1 MTASHAEAVI
11 ICIVNLASHISMK
24 ILTAAEMRAAD
35 AATTAEHGIAS
46 LSLMDNAGAAVAR
59 FLLEELRQTGRGEMR
74 IVVLCGKGN
83 NGGDGFVAAR
93 ILAEAG
99 CDVGVL
105 LLGRADDV
113 QGDART
119 ALKRLKA
126 AELVPLE
133 APDEAAFAAPAT
145 ADLLDGADLFL
156 DAVLGTGFRP
166 PMRGVATALGAWL
179 VKHSEI
185 PVVSVDLPSG
195 WDADNR
201 AMEQQGAYRSDAVV
215 TFTAPKLAHVSGFL
229 TRGPIVVADIGSPD
243 DVVKSETGLHWAG
256 SAKRITD
263 TPRWPD
269 SNKGKFGHVGII
281 TGARGRAGAA
291 AMASYAAL
299 RAGAGLVTA
308 AVPESILNTVAA
320 IAPEL
325 MTEPLAETA
334 KGAIAL
340 RNLDGESGRALVEKR
355 TVVAIGPGL
364 GQEPEAQQ
372 FALRL
377 IELCGRA
384 EKPIPMVLDADCLN
398 AIAQHNYKLDGHG
411 RTIVLTP
418 HPGEM
423 ARLVGKSIP
432 EVEADREG
440 IARAYATEHQV
451 TLVLKGWRTLIAHP
465 DGSMAINTTGN
476 PGLAKGGSG
485 DILTGITAAMLA
497 QYKNQPAQAVEAAI
511 YLHGL
516 AADFAV
522 IKREERTLL
531 ATEVCEHL
539 GDAFRFRAARRDGIT
554 WLQGLPGMLEHRML
568 KP

>member
-1 MTASHAEAVI
+1 
-11 ICIVNLASHISMK
+11 MK

-35 AATTAEHGIAS
+35 AATTAEHGIPSIA
-46 LSLMDNAGAAVAR
+46 LMENAGAALAR
-59 FLLEELRQTGRGEMR
+59 FMLHEISETDLREKR
-74 IVVLCGKGN
+74 IVALCGKGN

-99 CDVGVL
+99 CDVVVL
-105 LLGRADDV
+105 LLGRAAEV
-113 QGDART
+113 KGDARK
-119 ALKRLKA
+119 ALERLSA
-126 AELVPLE
+126 AELAPVE
-133 APDEAAFAAPAT
+133 APDET
-145 ADLLDGADLFL
+145 ALAKPSIAELLEGADLFL
-156 DAVLGTGFRP
+156 DAVLGTGFQP
-166 PMRGVATALGAWL
+166 PMRGVAVALGEWL
-179 VKHSEI
+179 AAHRES
-185 PVVSVDLPSG
+185 PVISVDLPSG
-195 WDADNR
+195 WDADSR
-201 AMEQQGAYRSDAVV
+201 TMREQGAYRSDAVV
-215 TFTAPKLAHVSGFL
+215 TFTAPKLAHVFGFL
-229 TRGPIVVADIGSPD
+229 TRGPIVVAEIGSPD
-243 DVVKSETGLHWAG
+243 AAVRSTTNLYWAG
-256 SAKRITD
+256 SAKRIAEV
-263 TPRWPD
+263 PREPD

-308 AVPESILNTVAA
+308 AVPGSILDTVAA

-325 MTEPLAETA
+325 MTEPLEETA
-334 KGAIAL
+334 QGSIAL
-340 RNLDGESGRALVEKR
+340 RNLDGEAGGALLEKR
-355 TVVAIGPGL
+355 TVIAIGPGL

-377 IELCGRA
+377 IELCGNG

-398 AIAQHNYKLDGHG
+398 AIAQHNYKLDGRG

-423 ARLVGKSIP
+423 ARLVGKTIP

-440 IARAYATEHQV
+440 IARTYATEHHV

-465 DGSMAINTTGN
+465 DGRIAINTTGN
-476 PGLAKGGSG
+476 PGMAKGGSG

-497 QYKNQPAQAVEAAI
+497 QYKDNPAKAVEAAV

-522 IKREERTLL
+522 IDGDEHTLL
-531 ATEVCEHL
+531 ATDVCAHL
-539 GDAFRFRAARRDGIT
+539 DEAFRFRAAQDDGIT
-554 WLQGLPGMLEHRML
+554 WLQGLPSMLEHRML
-568 KP
+568 QL

>member
-1 MTASHAEAVI
+1 
-11 ICIVNLASHISMK
+11 MK

-35 AATTAEHGIAS
+35 AATTAEHGVPSI
-46 LSLMDNAGAAVAR
+46 SLMENAGAAVAR
-59 FLLEELRQTGRGEMR
+59 FVLQELPRAEYDGMR
-74 IVVLCGKGN
+74 IVALCGKGN
-83 NGGDGFVAAR
+83 NGGDGFIAAR

-105 LLGRADDV
+105 LLGHGAEV
-113 QGDART
+113 KGDARK
-119 ALKRLKA
+119 ALERLSV
-126 AELVPLE
+126 AELTPVE
-133 APDEAAFAAPAT
+133 APDEAAFAEPRIT
-145 ADLLDGADLFL
+145 ELLEGADLFL

-166 PMRGVATALGAWL
+166 QMRGVAVALGDWL
-179 VKHSEI
+179 AKHDEV

-201 AMEQQGAYRSDAVV
+201 EMRQQGAYRSDAVV
-215 TFTAPKLAHVSGFL
+215 TFTAPKLAHILGFL
-229 TRGPIVVADIGSPD
+229 TRGPVVVADIGSPD
-243 DVVKSETGLHWAG
+243 DVVRSETRLHWAG
-256 SAKRITD
+256 SAKHIAE
-263 TPRWPD
+263 TPREPD

-308 AVPESILNTVAA
+308 SVPASILNTVAA

-334 KGAIAL
+334 KGSIAL
-340 RNLDGESGRALVEKR
+340 GNLDGEGGRSLIEKKS
-355 TVVAIGPGL
+355 VVAIGPGL

-377 IELCGRA
+377 IELCGSG

-398 AIAQHNYKLDGHG
+398 AIAQHKYKLDGRG

-423 ARLVGKSIP
+423 ARLIGKTIP

-440 IARAYATEHQV
+440 IARAYATEHHV

-465 DGSMAINTTGN
+465 DGSIAINTTGN

-497 QYKNQPAQAVEAAI
+497 QYKEHAAEAVEAAV

-516 AADFAV
+516 AADFAA
-522 IKREERTLL
+522 IEHDEHTLL
-531 ATEVCEHL
+531 ATQVCAHL
-539 GDAFRFRAARRDGIT
+539 DRAFRFRAMQRDGIS
-554 WLQGLPGMLEHRML
+554 WLQGLPGMLEQRFEETR
-568 KP
+568 

>member
-1 MTASHAEAVI
+1 
-11 ICIVNLASHISMK
+11 MK

-46 LSLMDNAGAAVAR
+46 LSLMENAGAAVAR
-59 FLLEELRQTGRGEMR
+59 FVFKDFPEAKRAMR

-99 CDVGVL
+99 REVAVL
-105 LLGRADDV
+105 LLGRAEEV
-113 QGDART
+113 EGDARK
-119 ALKRLKA
+119 ALQRLKA
-126 AELVPLE
+126 AELVPVE
-133 APDEAAFAAPAT
+133 APDEAAFATPAI
-145 ADLLDGADLFL
+145 AALLNGADLFL

-166 PMRGVATALGAWL
+166 PMRGVATAVEAWL
-179 VKHSEI
+179 AEHPAV
-185 PVVSVDLPSG
+185 PVISVDLPSG

-201 AMEQQGAYRSDAVV
+201 AMQQQGAYRSDAVV
-215 TFTAPKLAHVSGFL
+215 TFTAPKPAHVFGFL
-229 TRGPIVVADIGSPD
+229 TRGPVLVADIGSPD
-243 DVVKSETGLHWAG
+243 DVVKSASGLHWAG
-256 SAKRITD
+256 SAKHIAEA
-263 TPRWPD
+263 PRWPD

-334 KGAIAL
+334 KGSIAL
-340 RNLDGESGRALVEKR
+340 SNLEGDGGQALLEKR

-364 GQEPEAQQ
+364 GQEPEAQR

-377 IELCGRA
+377 IELCGSG
-384 EKPIPMVLDADCLN
+384 EKPIPIVLDADCLN
-398 AIAQHNYKLDGHG
+398 AIAQHNYRLDGRG
-411 RTIVLTP
+411 RVIVLTP

-423 ARLVGKSIP
+423 ARLVGKSIA
-432 EVEADREG
+432 EVQADREG
-440 IARAYATEHQV
+440 IARAYATEHHV
-451 TLVLKGWRTLIAHP
+451 TVVLKGWRTLIAHP
-465 DGSMAINTTGN
+465 DGSIAINTTGN

-497 QYKNQPAQAVEAAI
+497 QFKEHAAEAVEAAV

-522 IKREERTLL
+522 IKRDEHTLL
-531 ATEVCEHL
+531 ATEVCTHL
-539 GDAFRFRAARRDGIT
+539 GDAFRFRATQRGMT
-554 WLQGLPGMLEHRML
+554 WVQGLEHSR
-568 KP
+568 

>member
-1 MTASHAEAVI
+1 
-11 ICIVNLASHISMK
+11 MK

-35 AATTAEHGIAS
+35 AATTAEYGIAS
-46 LSLMDNAGAAVAR
+46 MSLMENAGAAVAR
-59 FLLEELRQTGRGEMR
+59 FVLQELSDAEQGGVR
-74 IVVLCGKGN
+74 IVALCGKGN

-105 LLGRADDV
+105 LMGHAAELK
-113 QGDART
+113 GDART
-119 ALKRLKA
+119 ACERLRA
-126 AELVPLE
+126 AELAPVE
-133 APDEAAFAAPAT
+133 APDEAAFEAPAIRQ
-145 ADLLDGADLFL
+145 LLDGADLFL

-166 PMRGVATALGAWL
+166 PMRGVAVALGEWL
-179 VKHSEI
+179 AAHSEA

-201 AMEQQGAYRSDAVV
+201 AMHQQGAYRSDAVV
-215 TFTAPKLAHVSGFL
+215 TFTAPKLAHIFGSL
-229 TRGPIVVADIGSPD
+229 TPGPIVVAPIGSPD
-243 DVVKSETGLHWAG
+243 AAVRSDTGLHWAG
-256 SAKRITD
+256 SAKRLAEA
-263 TPRWPD
+263 PRAPD

-281 TGARGRAGAA
+281 TGARGHAGAA

-334 KGAIAL
+334 KGSIAL
-340 RNLDGESGRALVEKR
+340 RNLEGDEGRALLEKR
-355 TVVAIGPGL
+355 SVVAIGPGL

-377 IELCGRA
+377 IELCGA
-384 EKPIPMVLDADCLN
+384 EQKPIPMVLDADCLN
-398 AIAQHNYKLDGHG
+398 AIAQHKYALGGHG
-411 RTIVLTP
+411 RIVVLTP

-423 ARLVGKSIP
+423 ARLVGKSIA

-440 IARAYATEHQV
+440 IARAYATEHHV

-465 DGSMAINTTGN
+465 DGRIAVNTTGN

-485 DILTGITAAMLA
+485 DILTGIVAATLA
-497 QYKNQPAQAVEAAI
+497 QYKSSVAEAVEAAI

-516 AADFAV
+516 AADFALV
-522 IKREERTLL
+522 KHDEHTLL
-531 ATEVCEHL
+531 ATEVCTYLDH
-539 GDAFRFRAARRDGIT
+539 AFRFRATQRDGIT
-554 WLQGLPGMLEHRML
+554 WLQGLPGMLKSYDHEGTR
-568 KP
+568 

>member
-1 MTASHAEAVI
+1 
-11 ICIVNLASHISMK
+11 
-24 ILTAAEMRAAD
+24 
-35 AATTAEHGIAS
+35 
-46 LSLMDNAGAAVAR
+46 
-59 FLLEELRQTGRGEMR
+59 
-74 IVVLCGKGN
+74 
-83 NGGDGFVAAR
+83 
-93 ILAEAG
+93 
-99 CDVGVL
+99 
-105 LLGRADDV
+105 
-113 QGDART
+113 
-119 ALKRLKA
+119 
-126 AELVPLE
+126 
-133 APDEAAFAAPAT
+133 
-145 ADLLDGADLFL
+145 
-156 DAVLGTGFRP
+156 
-166 PMRGVATALGAWL
+166 
-179 VKHSEI
+179 
-185 PVVSVDLPSG
+185 
-195 WDADNR
+195 
-201 AMEQQGAYRSDAVV
+201 
-215 TFTAPKLAHVSGFL
+215 
-229 TRGPIVVADIGSPD
+229 
-243 DVVKSETGLHWAG
+243 
-256 SAKRITD
+256 
-263 TPRWPD
+263 
-269 SNKGKFGHVGII
+269 
-281 TGARGRAGAA
+281 
-291 AMASYAAL
+291 MASYAAL

-325 MTEPLAETA
+325 MTEPLAETE
-334 KGAIAL
+334 KGAFAL

-364 GQEPEAQQ
+364 GQEAEAQQ

-377 IELCGRA
+377 IDLCGSS

-423 ARLVGKSIP
+423 ARLVGKSIAD
-432 EVEADREG
+432 VEADREG
-440 IARAYATEHQV
+440 IARTYATEHQV

-465 DGSMAINTTGN
+465 DGSIAINTTGN

-497 QYKNQPAQAVEAAI
+497 QYKDQPAQAVEAAV

-522 IKREERTLL
+522 IEHEQRTLL

-539 GDAFRFRAARRDGIT
+539 GKAFRFRAARKDGIT

>member
-1 MTASHAEAVI
+1 
-11 ICIVNLASHISMK
+11 MK
-24 ILTAAEMRAAD
+24 ILTAAEMRATD
-35 AATTAEHGIAS
+35 AATTAEYGIPS
-46 LSLMDNAGAAVAR
+46 MSLMENAGAAVAR
-59 FLLEELRQTGRGEMR
+59 FVLQELPDADRGGMR
-74 IVVLCGKGN
+74 IVALCGKGN

-105 LLGRADDV
+105 LLGQAADLK
-113 QGDART
+113 GDART
-119 ALKRLKA
+119 ALQRLSTSDLD
-126 AELVPLE
+126 LVPVE
-133 APDEAAFAAPAT
+133 APDEHALAKAPIAQ
-145 ADLLDGADLFL
+145 LLDGADLFL

-166 PMRGVATALGAWL
+166 PMRGVAVALGEWL
-179 VKHSEI
+179 AAHRET

-201 AMEQQGAYRSDAVV
+201 AMQQQGACRSDAVV
-215 TFTAPKLAHVSGFL
+215 TFTAPKMAHVFGFL
-229 TRGPIVVADIGSPD
+229 TRGPVVVAEIGSPD
-243 DVVKSETGLHWAG
+243 AAIQSTTGLHWAG
-256 SAKRITD
+256 SAKRIAET
-263 TPRWPD
+263 RRGPD
-269 SNKGKFGHVGII
+269 SNKGKFGHAGII

-334 KGAIAL
+334 TGSIAL
-340 RNLDGESGRALVEKR
+340 RNLEGDRAHGLLEKR

-364 GQEPEAQQ
+364 GQESEAQQ

-377 IELCGRA
+377 IERCG
-384 EKPIPMVLDADCLN
+384 EGDKLIPMVLDADCLN
-398 AIAQHNYKLDGHG
+398 AIAQHKYPLDGRG

-423 ARLVGKSIP
+423 ARLLGKSIP

-440 IARAYATEHQV
+440 IARAYATEHHV

-465 DGSMAINTTGN
+465 DGRIAVNTTGN

-485 DILTGITAAMLA
+485 DILTGIVAAMLA
-497 QYKNQPAQAVEAAI
+497 QFKEKAAEAVEAAV

-522 IKREERTLL
+522 VERDEHTLL
-531 ATEVCEHL
+531 ATEVCKYLDH
-539 GDAFRFRAARRDGIT
+539 AFRFRAKQRDGIT
-554 WLQGLPGMLEHRML
+554 WLQGLPGMLKGRKYEGTHDNSAD
-568 KP
+568 

>member
-1 MTASHAEAVI
+1 MGNPLYHLRMRSEPASH
-11 ICIVNLASHISMK
+11 SSMK

-35 AATTAEHGIAS
+35 AATTEEHGIAS
-46 LSLMDNAGAAVAR
+46 IALMENAGAAVAR
-59 FLLEELRQTGRGEMR
+59 FVLEELPDRDLDEVR

-99 CDVGVL
+99 CDVAVL
-105 LLGRADDV
+105 LLGHAADV
-113 QGDART
+113 TGDARK
-119 ALKRLKA
+119 ALERLST
-126 AELVPLE
+126 AELAAVE
-133 APDEAAFAAPAT
+133 APDEAALATPQIAA
-145 ADLLDGADLFL
+145 LLHGADLFL

-166 PMRGVATALGAWL
+166 PMRGVAVALGEWL
-179 VKHSEI
+179 AAHRET

-195 WDADNR
+195 WDADSR
-201 AMEQQGAYRSDAVV
+201 EMRQEGAYRSDAVV
-215 TFTAPKLAHVSGFL
+215 TFTAPKLAHVFGFL
-229 TRGPIVVADIGSPD
+229 TRGPVVVAEIGSPD
-243 DVVKSETGLHWAG
+243 DVVRSETKLHWAG
-256 SAKRITD
+256 SAKRIAE
-263 TPRWPD
+263 TPREPD
-269 SNKGKFGHVGII
+269 SNKGKFGHVGIV

-308 AVPESILNTVAA
+308 AVPESILNSVAA

-325 MTEPLAETA
+325 MTDPLEETA
-334 KGAIAL
+334 KGSIAL
-340 RNLDGESGRALVEKR
+340 RNLDGDAGRALVEKR
-355 TVVAIGPGL
+355 TAVAIGPGL
-364 GQEPEAQQ
+364 GQEPEVQQ

-377 IELCGRA
+377 IELCGG
-384 EKPIPMVLDADCLN
+384 EKPIAMVLDADCLN
-398 AIAQHNYKLDGHG
+398 AIAQHEYKLDGRG

-423 ARLVGKSIP
+423 ARLVGKTIP

-465 DGSMAINTTGN
+465 DGRIAINTTGN

-497 QYKNQPAQAVEAAI
+497 QFKDNAAAAVEAAV

-522 IKREERTLL
+522 SERDEHTLL
-531 ATEVCEHL
+531 ATEVCGHL
-539 GDAFRFRAARRDGIT
+539 DEAFRFRATQDDGIT

>member
-1 MTASHAEAVI
+1 
-11 ICIVNLASHISMK
+11 MK

-35 AATTAEHGIAS
+35 AATTAEHGIPSIA
-46 LSLMDNAGAAVAR
+46 LMENAGAAVAR
-59 FLLEELRQTGRGEMR
+59 FVLREISETDLREKR
-74 IVVLCGKGN
+74 IVALCGKGN

-99 CDVGVL
+99 CDVVVL
-105 LLGRADDV
+105 LLGRAAEV
-113 QGDART
+113 KGDARK
-119 ALKRLKA
+119 ALERLSA
-126 AELVPLE
+126 AELTPVE
-133 APDEAAFAAPAT
+133 VPDET
-145 ADLLDGADLFL
+145 ALAKPQIAELLEGADLFL
-156 DAVLGTGFRP
+156 DAVLGTGFQP
-166 PMRGVATALGAWL
+166 PIRGVAVALGEWL
-179 VKHSEI
+179 AGHRET
-185 PVVSVDLPSG
+185 PVISVDLPSG
-195 WDADNR
+195 WDADSR
-201 AMEQQGAYRSDAVV
+201 TMREQGAYRSDAVV
-215 TFTAPKLAHVSGFL
+215 TFTAPKLAHVFGFL
-229 TRGPIVVADIGSPD
+229 TRGPIVVAEIGSPD
-243 DVVKSETGLHWAG
+243 AAVRSTTNLHWAG
-256 SAKRITD
+256 SAKRIAEV
-263 TPRWPD
+263 PREPD

-308 AVPESILNTVAA
+308 AVPESILDTVAA

-325 MTEPLAETA
+325 MTEPLEETA
-334 KGAIAL
+334 QGSIAL
-340 RNLDGESGRALVEKR
+340 RNLDGEAGGALLEKR
-355 TVVAIGPGL
+355 TVIAIGPGL

-377 IELCGRA
+377 IELCGNG

-423 ARLVGKSIP
+423 ARLVGKTIP

-440 IARAYATEHQV
+440 VARTYATEHHV
-451 TLVLKGWRTLIAHP
+451 TLVLKGWRTLTAHP
-465 DGSMAINTTGN
+465 DGRIAINTTGN
-476 PGLAKGGSG
+476 PGMAKGGSG

-497 QYKNQPAQAVEAAI
+497 QYKDNPAKAVEAAV

-522 IKREERTLL
+522 IDGDEHTLL
-531 ATEVCEHL
+531 ATDVCAHL
-539 GDAFRFRAARRDGIT
+539 DEAFRFRAAQDDGIT
-554 WLQGLPGMLEHRML
+554 WLQGLPSMLEHRML
-568 KP
+568 QL

>member
-1 MTASHAEAVI
+1 
-11 ICIVNLASHISMK
+11 MK

-35 AATTAEHGIAS
+35 AATTAEYGIPS
-46 LSLMDNAGAAVAR
+46 MSLMENAGAAVAH
-59 FLLEELRQTGRGEMR
+59 FVLQELPAAEHGGVR
-74 IVVLCGKGN
+74 IVALCGKGN

-105 LLGRADDV
+105 LLGRAAELK
-113 QGDART
+113 GDART
-119 ALKRLKA
+119 AFERLSA
-126 AELVPLE
+126 AELVAVE
-133 APDEAAFAAPAT
+133 VPDEAALAAPAIT
-145 ADLLDGADLFL
+145 QLLDGADLFL

-166 PMRGVATALGAWL
+166 PMRGVAVALGEWL
-179 VKHSEI
+179 AAHGET
-185 PVVSVDLPSG
+185 PVVSPVVSIDLPSG
-195 WDADNR
+195 WDADSR
-201 AMEQQGAYRSDAVV
+201 EMQQQGAYRSDAVV
-215 TFTAPKLAHVSGFL
+215 TFTAPKLAHIFGFF
-229 TRGPIVVADIGSPD
+229 TRGPVVVAPIGSPD
-243 DVVKSETGLHWAG
+243 AAVRSDTGLHWAG
-256 SAKRITD
+256 SAKRVSEAA
-263 TPRWPD
+263 RAPD
-269 SNKGKFGHVGII
+269 SNKGKFGHVGVI

-308 AVPESILNTVAA
+308 AVPVSILNTVAG
-320 IAPEL
+320 ITPEL

-334 KGAIAL
+334 KGSIAL
-340 RNLDGESGRALVEKR
+340 RNLEGDAGRALLEKR

-377 IELCGRA
+377 IELCGA
-384 EKPIPMVLDADCLN
+384 QQKPIPMVLDADCLN
-398 AIAQHNYKLDGHG
+398 AIAQHKYALDGHG

-423 ARLVGKSIP
+423 ARLVGKSIA

-440 IARAYATEHQV
+440 IARAYATEHHV

-465 DGSMAINTTGN
+465 DGRIAVNTTGN

-485 DILTGITAAMLA
+485 DILTGVVAAMLA
-497 QYKNQPAQAVEAAI
+497 QYKANVAEAVEAAI

-522 IKREERTLL
+522 VERDEHTLL
-531 ATEVCEHL
+531 ATEVCTYLDH
-539 GDAFRFRAARRDGIT
+539 AFRFRATQLNGIT
-554 WLQGLPGMLEHRML
+554 WLQGMPGMLKAYDHEGTR
-568 KP
+568 

>member
-1 MTASHAEAVI
+1 
-11 ICIVNLASHISMK
+11 MK

-35 AATTAEHGIAS
+35 AATTAEYGIPS
-46 LSLMDNAGAAVAR
+46 MSLMENAGAAVAR
-59 FLLEELRQTGRGEMR
+59 FVLQEFPEAEDGGMRGGIR
-74 IVVLCGKGN
+74 IVALCGKGN
-83 NGGDGFVAAR
+83 NGGDGSVAAR

-99 CDVGVL
+99 CNVGVL
-105 LLGRADDV
+105 LLGHAADLK
-113 QGDART
+113 GDART
-119 ALKRLKA
+119 ALERLSA
-126 AELVPLE
+126 AELVPME
-133 APDEAAFAAPAT
+133 APDEAAFAAAEIT
-145 ADLLDGADLFL
+145 QLLDGADLFL

-166 PMRGVATALGAWL
+166 PMRGVAVALGEWL
-179 VKHSEI
+179 GAHPGA

-195 WDADNR
+195 WDADHR
-201 AMEQQGAYRSDAVV
+201 AMQQPRAYRSDAVV
-215 TFTAPKLAHVSGFL
+215 TFTAPKLAHVFGFL
-229 TRGPIVVADIGSPD
+229 TRGPVVVAEIGSPD
-243 DVVKSETGLHWAG
+243 AAVRSATGLDWAG
-256 SAKRITD
+256 SAKRLTE

-325 MTEPLAETA
+325 MTEPLAETTE
-334 KGAIAL
+334 GGIAL
-340 RNLDGESGRALVEKR
+340 RNLEGDRGPTLLEKR

-364 GQEPEAQQ
+364 GQELEAQQ
-372 FALRL
+372 FALGL
-377 IELCGRA
+377 IELSGQGER
-384 EKPIPMVLDADCLN
+384 PIPMVLDADCLN
-398 AIAQHNYKLDGHG
+398 AIAQHKYPLDGRG

-423 ARLVGKSIP
+423 ARLVGTSIA

-465 DGSMAINTTGN
+465 DGRIAVNTTGN

-485 DILTGITAAMLA
+485 DILTGIVAAMLA
-497 QYKNQPAQAVEAAI
+497 QFKDNVAEAVEAAV

-522 IKREERTLL
+522 VERDEHTLL
-531 ATEVCEHL
+531 ATEVCTYL
-539 GDAFRFRAARRDGIT
+539 DDAFRFRATQRDGMT
-554 WLQGLPGMLEHRML
+554 WLQGMPGML
-568 KP
+568 K

>member
-1 MTASHAEAVI
+1 LQHEAASHT
-11 ICIVNLASHISMK
+11 SMK

-35 AATTAEHGIAS
+35 AATTAEYA
-46 LSLMDNAGAAVAR
+46 LSSIGLMENAGAAVAR
-59 FLLEELRQTGRGEMR
+59 FVLQELPKAERGGMR

-99 CDVGVL
+99 CNVGVL
-105 LLGRADDV
+105 LLGDAAELKR
-113 QGDART
+113 DART
-119 ALKRLKA
+119 AFERLSA
-126 AELVPLE
+126 AELVPVE
-133 APDEAAFAAPAT
+133 AADEAAFAAPAI
-145 ADLLDGADLFL
+145 AQLLDGADLFL

-166 PMRGVATALGAWL
+166 PMRGAAVALGEWL
-179 VKHSEI
+179 AAHGET

-201 AMEQQGAYRSDAVV
+201 AMQQQGAYRSNAVV
-215 TFTAPKLAHVSGFL
+215 TFTAPKLAHIFGFL
-229 TRGPIVVADIGSPD
+229 TRGPVVVAEIGSPD
-243 DVVKSETGLHWAG
+243 AAVRSATGLHWAG
-256 SAKRITD
+256 SAKRMIEA
-263 TPRWPD
+263 PRPPD
-269 SNKGKFGHVGII
+269 SNKGKFGHVAII

-334 KGAIAL
+334 KGSISL
-340 RNLDGESGRALVEKR
+340 RNLEGEAESALLEKR
-355 TVVAIGPGL
+355 TVVAMGPGL

-377 IELCGRA
+377 IELCGA
-384 EKPIPMVLDADCLN
+384 QEKPIPMVLDADCLN
-398 AIAQHNYKLDGHG
+398 AIAQHKYALDGHG

-423 ARLVGKSIP
+423 ARLVGKSIA

-440 IARAYATEHQV
+440 IARAYAAEHHV

-465 DGSMAINTTGN
+465 DGRIAVNTTGN

-485 DILTGITAAMLA
+485 DILTGIVAATLA
-497 QYKNQPAQAVEAAI
+497 QYKANVAEAVEAAI

-522 IKREERTLL
+522 GHRDEHTLL
-531 ATEVCEHL
+531 ATEVCTFLDH
-539 GDAFRFRAARRDGIT
+539 AFRFRATQRDGIT
-554 WLQGLPGMLEHRML
+554 WLQGLPGMLKSYDHEGTR
-568 KP
+568 

>member
-1 MTASHAEAVI
+1 
-11 ICIVNLASHISMK
+11 MK

-35 AATTAEHGIAS
+35 AATTVEHGIAS
-46 LSLMDNAGAAVAR
+46 LSLMENAGAAVAR
-59 FLLEELRQTGRGEMR
+59 FVLGQFPEAQCEMR

-83 NGGDGFVAAR
+83 NGGDGLVAAR

-105 LLGRADDV
+105 LLGRAEDAQDDP
-113 QGDART
+113 RT

-126 AELVPLE
+126 AELVPVE
-133 APDEAAFAAPAT
+133 APDEAAFAAPQVT
-145 ADLLDGADLFL
+145 DLLGGADLFL

-166 PMRGVATALGAWL
+166 PMRGMAAALGAWL
-179 VKHSEI
+179 ADHPAV
-185 PVVSVDLPSG
+185 PVFSVDLPSG

-201 AMEQQGAYRSDAVV
+201 AMQQQGAYRSDAVV
-215 TFTAPKLAHVSGFL
+215 TFTAPKLAHVLGFL
-229 TRGPIVVADIGSPD
+229 TRGPILVADIGSPD
-243 DVVKSETGLHWAG
+243 DVVRSATGLHWAG
-256 SAKRITD
+256 SASRIAD
-263 TPRWPD
+263 APRRPD
-269 SNKGKFGHVGII
+269 SNKGKFGHVGIV

-308 AVPESILNTVAA
+308 AVPGSILNTVAA

-325 MTEPLAETA
+325 MTDPLAETA
-334 KGAIAL
+334 KGSIAL
-340 RNLDGESGRALVEKR
+340 SNLEGDGGHALLEKK

-364 GQEPEAQQ
+364 GQEPEAQE

-377 IELCGRA
+377 IELCGSGER
-384 EKPIPMVLDADCLN
+384 PIPMVLDADCLN
-398 AIAQHNYKLDGHG
+398 AIAQHNYKLDGRG

-423 ARLVGKSIP
+423 ARLVGKSIAD
-432 EVEADREG
+432 VQADREG
-440 IARAYATEHQV
+440 IARAYATEHHV
-451 TLVLKGWRTLIAHP
+451 TLVLKGWRTLIAHS
-465 DGSMAINTTGN
+465 DGSIAINTTGN

-497 QYKNQPAQAVEAAI
+497 QFKEHAAEAVEAAV

-522 IKREERTLL
+522 IQRDEHTLL
-531 ATEVCEHL
+531 ATEVCTHL
-539 GDAFRFRAARRDGIT
+539 GDAFRFRATQRGMT
-554 WLQGLPGMLEHRML
+554 WLQGVEHFR
-568 KP
+568 

>member
-1 MTASHAEAVI
+1 LRMRGEPASH
-11 ICIVNLASHISMK
+11 SSMK

-35 AATTAEHGIAS
+35 LATTEEHGIPSIA
-46 LSLMDNAGAAVAR
+46 LMENAGAAVAR
-59 FLLEELRQTGRGEMR
+59 FVLEELSDAVGGGIR
-74 IVVLCGKGN
+74 IVALCGKGN

-99 CDVGVL
+99 CDVAVL
-105 LLGRADDV
+105 LLGHAADV
-113 QGDART
+113 HGDARK
-119 ALKRLKA
+119 ALERLST
-126 AELVPLE
+126 AELVPVE
-133 APDEAAFAAPAT
+133 VADEAALAKPKIT
-145 ADLLDGADLFL
+145 ELLDGADLFL

-166 PMRGVATALGAWL
+166 PMRGVAVALGEWL
-179 VKHSEI
+179 AAHRETR
-185 PVVSVDLPSG
+185 VVSVDLPSG
-195 WDADNR
+195 WDADSR
-201 AMEQQGAYRSDAVV
+201 TMREQGAYGSDAVV
-215 TFTAPKLAHVSGFL
+215 TFTAPKLAHVFGFL
-229 TRGPIVVADIGSPD
+229 TRGPIVVAEIGSPD
-243 DVVKSETGLHWAG
+243 AAVRSTTHLHWAG
-256 SAKRITD
+256 SAKRIAEV
-263 TPRWPD
+263 PREPD
-269 SNKGKFGHVGII
+269 GNKGKFGHVGII

-325 MTEPLAETA
+325 MTEPLQETA
-334 KGAIAL
+334 QGSIAL
-340 RNLDGESGRALVEKR
+340 RNLDGEAGRALLEKR

-377 IELCGRA
+377 IELCGNG

-398 AIAQHNYKLDGHG
+398 AIAQHNYKLDGRG

-423 ARLVGKSIP
+423 ARLVGKTIP

-440 IARAYATEHQV
+440 IARAYATEHHV

-465 DGSMAINTTGN
+465 DGRIAINTTGN

-485 DILTGITAAMLA
+485 DILTGIVAAMLA
-497 QYKNQPAQAVEAAI
+497 QYKDNPAKAVEAAV

-522 IKREERTLL
+522 IENDEHTLL
-531 ATEVCEHL
+531 ATDVCAHL
-539 GDAFRFRAARRDGIT
+539 DEAFRFRATQHDGST
-554 WLQGLPGMLEHRML
+554 WLQGLEHFR
-568 KP
+568 